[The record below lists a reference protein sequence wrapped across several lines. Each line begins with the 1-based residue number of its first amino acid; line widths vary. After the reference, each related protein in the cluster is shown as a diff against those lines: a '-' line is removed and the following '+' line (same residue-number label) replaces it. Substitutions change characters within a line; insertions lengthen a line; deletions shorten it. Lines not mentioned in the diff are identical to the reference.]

1 MQGLTMDYQL
11 NVGTILRRGEELFG
25 HKSITSRL
33 PDKSWHTYTYA
44 DFARRAKQLS
54 LALRDELG
62 LADGDRV
69 ATFAWNHHEHMEA
82 YLGAPIGGFV
92 THTLNLRLHP
102 DDLTYI
108 ATHAGDRVLIADKT
122 LWPLVEAFRDRV
134 GFEHVIAVGAGET
147 PPGAIEYEDLIA
159 TADAEAFIYRD
170 IDERS
175 AAAMCYTSG
184 TTGQP
189 KGVVYSH
196 RAIVIHSLASTQSS
210 SLGIGEAD
218 VVLPVVPMFH
228 ANAWGFPF
236 TCTLVGSD
244 QVFPGPHIDPATL
257 LDGFVEQ
264 GVTVTAGVPTI
275 WMGILQMLD
284 AEPDRWDLSR
294 LRSMIVGGA
303 AAPQAMIEGFEK
315 RHGLHIV
322 HAWGM
327 TEMAPMGTISALS
340 SRELALSEEEQ
351 YTYRAKQGLPSP
363 FVEIR
368 ARGGDGLVPWDGAT
382 MGELEVRGPWIAS
395 SYYNAPEANDRWTDD
410 GWFKTGDIVTIEPNG
425 YVEIQDRSKDLVKS
439 GGEWISTVALENA
452 LMGHPAVLEAAVI
465 AIPDE
470 KWSERPLAV
479 VVFREGQTRRR
490 RRAAG
495 VPGAEL
501 RQVVAPGAV
510 RGRRRDPEDGGR
522 QVPQDRAARAVRDG
536 VAVGA
541 RHPPRPRPTCHRGGS
556 LGTFVT
562 TEHDGAVALVTI
574 DNPPMNALSAALVAE
589 LEAEV
594 ERLDSDPETRA
605 IVLRGA
611 GERAFVAG
619 ADIKEFPALREAGGN
634 EGGAARG
641 LHAIGRRMDAA
652 HTPFVAAI
660 NGYCLGGGLELAMCC
675 DVRICA
681 DNAHLGQ
688 PEIKLGPDPRRR
700 RHPASPPPRRRRPRE
715 SPQPQR

>member
-1 MQGLTMDYQL
+1 MDYQL

-25 HKSITSRL
+25 HKTITSRL

-108 ATHAGDRVLIADKT
+108 AKHAGDRVLIADKT

-134 GFEHVIAVGAGET
+134 GFEHVIAVGAGDT
-147 PPGAIEYEDLIA
+147 PPGAIDYEDLIA
-159 TADAEAFIYRD
+159 TADPEAFTYRD

-236 TCTLVGSD
+236 TCTLVGSE
-244 QVFPGPHIDPATL
+244 QVFPGPHLDPASL
-257 LDGFVEQ
+257 LDALRR
-264 GVTVTAGVPTI
+264 AGASPSPPACRRSG
-275 WMGILQMLD
+275 WASCSCSMR
-284 AEPDRWDLSR
+284 EPDRWDLSR

-368 ARGGDGLVPWDGAT
+368 ARGGEGLVPWDGAT
-382 MGELEVRGPWIAS
+382 MGELEVQGPL
-395 SYYNAPEANDRWTDD
+395 DR
-410 GWFKTGDIVTIEPNG
+410 
-425 YVEIQDRSKDLVKS
+425 
-439 GGEWISTVALENA
+439 
-452 LMGHPAVLEAAVI
+452 
-465 AIPDE
+465 
-470 KWSERPLAV
+470 V
-479 VVFREGQTRRR
+479 VVLQ
-490 RRAAG
+490 RA
-495 VPGAEL
+495 
-501 RQVVAPGAV
+501 R
-510 RGRRRDPEDGGR
+510 
-522 QVPQDRAARAVRDG
+522 
-536 VAVGA
+536 
-541 RHPPRPRPTCHRGGS
+541 
-556 LGTFVT
+556 
-562 TEHDGAVALVTI
+562 
-574 DNPPMNALSAALVAE
+574 
-589 LEAEV
+589 
-594 ERLDSDPETRA
+594 
-605 IVLRGA
+605 
-611 GERAFVAG
+611 GERSLDG
-619 ADIKEFPALREAGGN
+619 
-634 EGGAARG
+634 
-641 LHAIGRRMDAA
+641 
-652 HTPFVAAI
+652 
-660 NGYCLGGGLELAMCC
+660 
-675 DVRICA
+675 
-681 DNAHLGQ
+681 
-688 PEIKLGPDPRRR
+688 
-700 RHPASPPPRRRRPRE
+700 
-715 SPQPQR
+715 